1 MPPKKKKGKGKKGKK
16 GGDAEEGGPPAGDKP
31 GSGKELNELSKEFF
45 LIQIKDLEQR
55 LARYQKKCDE
65 LGVST
70 KEYEEKY
77 NQLQQDRKEIVDFLK
92 KSLENRQ
99 DEISDLHDRLL
110 GLQQSK
116 DSEKESFDNQMS
128 QIKREFQEVRD
139 QLTSENMILGGKLSS
154 LEEFKVQKD
163 DLMKKFAD
171 MEEKLAEQEKLHTET
186 IYNLERKAVV
196 DKDRLKKEMV
206 LRVNTVA
213 AEFRK
218 VSNKQ
223 MADTTKRN
231 IRENVS
237 INAQLAKMSEK
248 TKELIQENDEL
259 RERDKKMKL
268 QIELLEASQEEL
280 AKKNHS
286 NLKVLKMITSRAR
299 QQEVLLEELE
309 AREQEYTDLDEEAMV
324 VRTENEDFKEKVENL
339 ELELSTCNTAL
350 EATQEENQDL
360 LAAKERLEDVLAAA
374 ATTLKEVITT
384 KPFEDEEASL
394 AKRRTMIERLLLVLD
409 SAALIGKAPPPASF
423 FQQRSKALLA
433 PLTATKKL
441 AGEQGESA
449 KETSKFPH
457 YNLGDL
463 GLIPRPSKYVNKS
476 AAFASKVSHLSTT
489 TRLGVENTPGFKLLT
504 PRALQQHDKLP
515 EISNKSG

>member
-1 MPPKKKKGKGKKGKK
+1 MPPKKKGKKGKK
-16 GGDAEEGGPPAGDKP
+16 GKKDGEEGGPPGGDKP
-31 GSGKELNELSKEFF
+31 GSGKELNELSREFF

-55 LARYQKKCDE
+55 LVRYQKKCDE

-70 KEYEEKY
+70 KEYEDKY
-77 NQLQQDRKEIVDFLK
+77 GQLQQDRKEIVDFLK

-116 DSEKESFDNQMS
+116 DSEKESFDNQMT

-171 MEEKLAEQEKLHTET
+171 MEEKLSEQEKLHTET

-248 TKELIQENDEL
+248 TKEMIQENDEL

-309 AREQEYTDLDEEAMV
+309 AREQEYVQLDEEATM
-324 VRTENEDFKEKVENL
+324 VRTENEECKEQMASL
-339 ELELSTCNTAL
+339 EAELSTANKAL
-350 EATQEENQDL
+350 EAAHAENEDL
-360 LAAKERLEDVLAAA
+360 TAAKERLEDVIAAA
-374 ATTLKEVITT
+374 AMTLKEVISTQ
-384 KPFEDEEASL
+384 PLEDEEEGL

-409 SAALIGKAPPPASF
+409 SAAVIGKAPPPASF
-423 FQQRSKALLA
+423 FQQRPKALLA
-433 PLTATKKL
+433 PLTTNKKP
-441 AGEQGESA
+441 GGQRGESS
-449 KETSKFPH
+449 KESSKFPH

-463 GLIPRPSKYVNKS
+463 GLIPRPNKYVGK
-476 AAFASKVSHLSTT
+476 AAGFASKVAHLSST

-504 PRALQQHDKLP
+504 PRTLLQHDKLP
-515 EISNKSG
+515 GISNKSG